1 VIVSA
6 KATRT
11 VRVAGKSSK
20 IMRRLP
26 RVCLSYKCH
35 RLVTATSNF
44 RLMQEERSGIII
56 VASCGATNHKT
67 PAKSRTETM
76 GDDPLVSYR
85 SSLSIDP
92 DDEDGAFTDDG
103 PPLQTRILSIVKS
116 CPNLTIRPARLSQE
130 LGISVNDAS
139 AELCGLLAA
148 VGEGSTFHFEDV
160 QGVKAMVF
168 TYPPDF
174 ERKALQKQRTEDF
187 KSFLQGALKVAI
199 KVVKI
204 LTAFGLI
211 LSLLIVSIAAM
222 LALVA
227 ALVAVSRG
235 DSRGGRNVVVRQMRN
250 IFLTLRQVLWCYA
263 LFGPDHMEG
272 QDSFLRES
280 AYDMSLVFSLC
291 CGNPGSFFFWH
302 RASMLRR
309 RRRQAGRGWG
319 QRLFAVD
326 DSVSGV
332 EGVSLVRRGEWG
344 DEPVTS
350 SSTGDAEH
358 RGLLS
363 VAVEFLFGP
372 TSPTAPTEADKW
384 RLRGAFIE
392 QKSLP
397 NSTSISLEELSPYS
411 DNPPA
416 SLNETSKV
424 VSEGLAVVAHFNG
437 VPSDV
442 DKSIT
447 GIGKAHFIFPELI
460 AESKIATR
468 YDDPLDTTTDDE
480 SLEGLFYIK
489 EASAS
494 HGRTTRTGEVPSF
507 LKEDRVVFTKLQ
519 SKQFYHCLGLGV
531 LNVLG
536 VLWFAQSLEPGGIL
550 EPSLGAAG
558 DALKWGV
565 IPVLKIYAKLFFAI
579 PATRLLWIMG
589 CNMFRKKRNVRR
601 GGLASALKAS

>member
-1 VIVSA
+1 
-6 KATRT
+6 
-11 VRVAGKSSK
+11 
-20 IMRRLP
+20 M
-26 RVCLSYKCH
+26 
-35 RLVTATSNF
+35 
-44 RLMQEERSGIII
+44 
-56 VASCGATNHKT
+56 
-67 PAKSRTETM
+67 
-76 GDDPLVSYR
+76 SYR
-85 SSLSIDP
+85 SSLSIDQ

-168 TYPPDF
+168 TFPPDF
-174 ERKALQKQRTEDF
+174 EKKALQKQRTEDL
-187 KSFLQGALKVAI
+187 KSFLRGALKIAI
-199 KVVKI
+199 KAVKI

-211 LSLLIVSIAAM
+211 LSLLVVSIAAL

-235 DSRGGRNVVVRQMRN
+235 DSRGGRNVVVRQMRG

-263 LFGPDHMEG
+263 LFGADHMEG
-272 QDSFLRES
+272 QDPFLRER
-280 AYDMSLVFSLC
+280 AYDMSLVLSLC

-309 RRRQAGRGWG
+309 RQRQAGRGWG

-350 SSTGDAEH
+350 SSTGDTEY

-424 VSEGLAVVAHFNG
+424 VSEGLTVVAHFNG

-442 DKSIT
+442 GKPIN

-468 YDDPLDTTTDDE
+468 YDDPLDTTTGDE
-480 SLEGLFYIK
+480 SFEGLFYIK

-494 HGRTTRTGEVPSF
+494 HGHTIPRTGEVPSF
-507 LKEDRVVFTKLQ
+507 LKEDRLVFTKLQ

-531 LNVLG
+531 LNFLG

-558 DALKWGV
+558 DVLKWGV
-565 IPVLKIYAKLFFAI
+565 IPVLKFYANLFFAI
-579 PATRLLWIMG
+579 PATRLLWILV
-589 CNMFRKKRNVRR
+589 CNMSRKKRNGIREE
-601 GGLASALKAS
+601 LASALKAEPK